1 MLHGGCHARLETL
14 TWAGAAAPWQRPGQR
29 GSEPGG
35 ARITHVL
42 RVHVLDYTRA
52 MCVVVNSSCVSTVN
66 SCRDF
71 YARVPSPAE
80 GQAS

>member
-52 MCVVVNSSCVSTVN
+52 MCVVVNSGNAQILWGIGHFSHSFCEHHS
-66 SCRDF
+66 
-71 YARVPSPAE
+71 
-80 GQAS
+80 